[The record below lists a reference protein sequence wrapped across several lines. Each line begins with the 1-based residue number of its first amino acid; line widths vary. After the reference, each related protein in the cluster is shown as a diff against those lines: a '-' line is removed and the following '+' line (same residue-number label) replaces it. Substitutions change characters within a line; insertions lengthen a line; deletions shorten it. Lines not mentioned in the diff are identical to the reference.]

1 MNAFTECTENKPIKK
16 YVNRPNNQ
24 RHDIRVPPRH
34 VRSSSYLPAVEAQP
48 QDSTKLPDP
57 GEEITVT
64 ITQSN
69 ESQEQ
74 KVKCKVR
81 ISCID
86 QSQPGKVPEKQDS
99 GNQNGLYRKAMISD
113 FLGKRSSDLKTGDL
127 TIAGDLEGQLI
138 KLLVNTAWS
147 MCFSNRR
154 AACKEDIWLTAG
166 AHNRWVRSDRQDNGE
181 KVPVLGKIDVPLKL
195 NGIVYQSQF
204 HVIQSLTHEVT
215 LGRDFLQEHGA
226 VIDLENSPLTLK
238 DRPLK
243 LSATSTSGNDRV
255 MGAFVFPS
263 PTKSTLERG
272 TSSTDYK
279 KSDVKISPGKEKYQ
293 KNTYQ
298 CSFKWSFWIFLLV
311 VFYLFMTSRAQWLDE
326 SHLAERESKGKSCF
340 AMQYQVKTQEKAF
353 VTSLDHHSKWFTETF
368 AHNWH
373 EPYISGGCRPYPAH
387 LKNNSHRTDDE
398 KNECDVLLLR

>member
-1 MNAFTECTENKPIKK
+1 MPTTNKVFPTQSLTRSNNPPVFDRNTQSYYGSGLARQTTIPLGPVIQRGEDNYVNAFTECTENKPIKK

-166 AHNRWVRSDRQDNGE
+166 AHNRWVRSDRQD
-181 KVPVLGKIDVPLKL
+181 
-195 NGIVYQSQF
+195 SQWR
-204 HVIQSLTHEVT
+204 E
-215 LGRDFLQEHGA
+215 
-226 VIDLENSPLTLK
+226 
-238 DRPLK
+238 
-243 LSATSTSGNDRV
+243 
-255 MGAFVFPS
+255 
-263 PTKSTLERG
+263 
-272 TSSTDYK
+272 
-279 KSDVKISPGKEKYQ
+279 SPG
-293 KNTYQ
+293 
-298 CSFKWSFWIFLLV
+298 
-311 VFYLFMTSRAQWLDE
+311 
-326 SHLAERESKGKSCF
+326 
-340 AMQYQVKTQEKAF
+340 
-353 VTSLDHHSKWFTETF
+353 
-368 AHNWH
+368 
-373 EPYISGGCRPYPAH
+373 
-387 LKNNSHRTDDE
+387 
-398 KNECDVLLLR
+398 LRQD